1 MFIMSKLAARDV
13 RPSRRQGLLWAVGAL
28 GAASLHACHARARD
42 GQRLPDE
49 LRIDWA
55 YYSPLS
61 MVVRHKQ
68 WLEEHFATAR
78 AGRPLPI
85 QWVLSLGSNKAL
97 ELLGSNGLDV
107 GSTAGGAAL
116 LSRANGN
123 AIRAVYIFSKPE
135 WTALV
140 VAKASPVKGVTDLR
154 GKKIAATKGTDP
166 YLFLLR
172 VLHDAGLTKRDVEL
186 VHLQHPDG
194 RAALER
200 GDVDAWA
207 GLDPHMAASELE
219 QGSRLI
225 VRKPEYNTY
234 GFLDVRDSFA
244 EQYPDAV
251 RGVIQVYERARR
263 WAIANPEEL
272 RALVAREAK
281 LTPAVTQR
289 VLERNDFGEPRLGA
303 PHLEA
308 LRAVSSILLDE
319 QLLRAGADVGK
330 AVDALVDTKLAE
342 GIAG

>member
-1 MFIMSKLAARDV
+1 MANDAARAR
-13 RPSRRQGLLWAVGAL
+13 RPTRRQGLLWAL
-28 GAASLHACHARARD
+28 GAMGTVSVAAACRSQARSARP
-42 GQRLPDE
+42 RLPEE
-49 LRIDWA
+49 LRVDWA

-61 MVVRHKQ
+61 MVVRQKQ
-68 WLEEHFATAR
+68 WLEERFATAG
-78 AGRPLPI
+78 AKVPI
-85 QWVLSLGSNKAL
+85 RWILSLGSNKAL
-97 ELLGSNGLDV
+97 ELLGSGALDI

-140 VAKASPVKGVTDLR
+140 VPKASSVRNVADLR

-219 QGSRLI
+219 QGSRLV

-234 GFLDVRDSFA
+234 GFLDVRDAFA

-251 RGVIQVYERARR
+251 RAVIEIYERARR
-263 WAIANPEEL
+263 WALANPDEL
-272 RALVAREAK
+272 RSLVTNEAK
-281 LTPAVTQR
+281 LSPAVTQR

-303 PHLEA
+303 AHVNA
-308 LRAVSSILLDE
+308 LRAVSSILVDE
-319 QLLRAGADVGK
+319 QLVRAGADVGK
-330 AVDALVDTKLAE
+330 AVDTLLDTKSAE